1 MLILKYEREVNR
13 MGNNEAF
20 DLMEMFK
27 LAKGLEEKGIPFDFV
42 SAAFYKGAQI
52 FVYDE
57 EGNRE
62 WDAICN
68 EVSYGHEEGLIEI
81 MGDIVDIE
89 ATGGDSV
96 EGWLTAEDILKRL

>member
-1 MLILKYEREVNR
+1 MR
-13 MGNNEAF
+13 NNEVL

-42 SAAFYKGAQI
+42 SSAYCKGAQI

-57 EGNRE
+57 NGNQE

-68 EVSYGHEEGLIEI
+68 EMSYGRYQGLIEI
-81 MGDIVDIE
+81 MGTIVDE
-89 ATGGDSV
+89 VATGGDSV
-96 EGWLTAEDILKRL
+96 EGCLTAEDILKRL